1 MLTHCD
7 NLLDKFEWKIREP
20 ASQKHPVQ
28 VRTDHKTRKTSER
41 IQDQSQE
48 SQLTSSESD
57 KEGINFTPNQLRFL
71 EGMGREKKATEVIIQ
86 AII

>member
-1 MLTHCD
+1 MHCD
-7 NLLDKFEWKIREP
+7 NLLGNFEWNIREP

-48 SQLTSSESD
+48 LQLTSSESN
-57 KEGINFTPNQLRFL
+57 KEGINFTPNQLRIL